1 MLASILHGTKLLHVV
16 GDVVVDSLLCELAP
30 HPEERYAHFKQVGG

>member
-1 MLASILHGTKLLHVV
+1 MLASTLHGTRLLHVV
-16 GDVVVDSLLCELAP
+16 RDVVVNSFVCALAP